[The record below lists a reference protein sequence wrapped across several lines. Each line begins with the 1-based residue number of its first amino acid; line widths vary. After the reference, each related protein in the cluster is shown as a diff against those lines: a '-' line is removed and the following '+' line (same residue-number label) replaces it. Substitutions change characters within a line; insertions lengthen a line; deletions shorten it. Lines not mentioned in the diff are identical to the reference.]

1 MHGSG
6 AIKSGDRVNPRRSG
20 DGRGTG
26 GRRGKNR
33 RSRSS
38 KRAGREN
45 NKMLSLVIYSTKC
58 IIYVLD

>member
-6 AIKSGDRVNPRRSG
+6 AIKGGSRVNPRRSG

-33 RSRSS
+33 
-38 KRAGREN
+38 KQ
-45 NKMLSLVIYSTKC
+45 KF
-58 IIYVLD
+58 